1 MNYSQLPTPFG
12 AIGIFWQD
20 HQLIR
25 VLLAPE
31 LATGPTLEQARARVA
46 APTWLSAEMEAYFT
60 DPRHHFSCAIEPT
73 GTVFQRRVWAMIAA
87 LPPGCPRTYG
97 SLAEAL
103 DSSARAV
110 GNACRANPVP
120 LRIPCHRVIAARGL
134 GGFAGDRSG
143 RLIEIKRW
151 LLDHE
156 AMFSPEQPRQSETL
170 EPLEPLEPRWPS
182 EARVQQ

>member
-1 MNYSQLPTPFG
+1 MNYTELATPFG
-12 AIGIFWQD
+12 AIGVFWQGQ
-20 HQLIR
+20 QLTR

-31 LATGPTLEQARARVA
+31 LTTGPALAQMPARAA
-46 APTWLSAEMEAYFT
+46 TPAWLSAEMEAYFA
-60 DPRHHFSCAIEPT
+60 DPRHRFSCAVEPT

-87 LPPGCPRTYG
+87 IPPGCPRTYG

-103 DSSARAV
+103 GSSARAV

-120 LRIPCHRVIAARGL
+120 IRIPCHRVIAARGL

-156 AMFSPEQPRQSETL
+156 ASISREHPRQPETL
-170 EPLEPLEPRWPS
+170 EPLEPPWPS